1 MLLYN
6 CLNVIQDIQ
15 SVNRKYSINELQANL
30 LNYICSK
37 HLQKQECRVMEVIYL
52 SEIGSPATLHK
63 NLKILVDLQLVDIL
77 TDKNDFRMKLVSPA
91 LRAMD
96 RLKELESFLHKP

>member
-15 SVNRKYSINELQANL
+15 ATNRKYSINDLQANL

-37 HLQKQECRVMEVIYL
+37 YLQKEECRVMEVIYL

-63 NLKILVDLQLVDIL
+63 NLKVLVNLQLVLIHP
-77 TDKNDFRMKLVSPA
+77 DKKDFRVKIVIPSKTA
-91 LRAMD
+91 LD
-96 RLKELESFLHKP
+96 RLKDLESFLYKK